1 MEEKVLSQIQKEEV
15 DVCLQLIVY
24 LLQQSLKQREI
35 Q

>member
-1 MEEKVLSQIQKEEV
+1 MEEKILSQIKKEEV

-24 LLQQSLKQREI
+24 LMQQSLQQREI